1 MLKPAIFLSVVM
13 FSGGASAD
21 TLKVKS
27 KIDYSDNAT
36 VPVKVKQECRLD
48 TKLPLFL
55 SKYDK
60 SVELVDGKLGTK
72 GRTLSVEI
80 TSVHAPG
87 GGAWSGPKTMHI
99 QGTLFDDGKKT
110 SAFHGS
116 RYSTGG
122 AFGGFKGTCSIVGRN
137 AKALAKDI
145 ARWLKSP
152 VDGAA
157 LGDG

>member
-1 MLKPAIFLSVVM
+1 M
-13 FSGGASAD
+13 AD

-27 KIDYSDNAT
+27 KIDYSDNAV
-36 VPVKVKQECRLD
+36 VPTKVKQQCQLD
-48 TKLPLFL
+48 TKLPIFL
-55 SKYDK
+55 SKYDR
-60 SVELVDGKLGTK
+60 SVELVDGSLGK
-72 GRTLSVEI
+72 AGRTLNIEI
-80 TSVHAPG
+80 TNVHAPG

-99 QGTLFDDGKKT
+99 KGALYQDGKKT
-110 SAFHGS
+110 SSFHGS

-145 ARWLKSP
+145 SRWLKNP

-157 LGDG
+157 LGNG

>member
-1 MLKPAIFLSVVM
+1 MLKSAAFLSLAILSVGV
-13 FSGGASAD
+13 SAD

-27 KIDYSDNAT
+27 KIDYSDDAV
-36 VPVKVKQECRLD
+36 VPPKVKQECQLD

-60 SVELVDGKLGTK
+60 SVELVDGKLGSK

-80 TSVHAPG
+80 TNVHAAG
-87 GGAWSGPKTMHI
+87 GGAWSGPKTMHVE
-99 QGTLFDDGKKT
+99 GVLYNNGEKT
-110 SAFHGS
+110 SAFRGS

-145 ARWLKSP
+145 ARWLKNP